1 MEKGT
6 TTMKPTTLEALIYNR
21 EARLKDRIERIGGVK
36 DKIRLEEVRYLKKQL
51 QEMLKNLRGQE

>member
-1 MEKGT
+1 
-6 TTMKPTTLEALIYNR
+6 MKPTTLEALIYNR